1 MSLYNKYRPQ
11 SLDQIKGNAEII
23 QTLQGMLQKK
33 DEFPHALLFHG
44 ATGCGKTTLARIIS
58 KELGCVG
65 NDYREINSAD
75 FRGIDTVREII
86 NQSMFLPLEGDVR
99 VWVLDESGKMTGEA
113 QNSLLKILEDP
124 PSHVYFM
131 LCTTEPQKLLP
142 TIRGRC
148 SQFQTNLL
156 NEKQMFGLLRRIVK
170 DENQELDTII
180 YDQIIQDSLGHP
192 RNAIQILEQVL
203 NVPDDKRLE
212 VAKQTAEKQ
221 SQIIELCRALLNGD
235 KWSKV
240 KGIVEG
246 LKGQE
251 AEDIRRAVLG
261 YMQVVLLK
269 GENDRAAAI
278 IETFWE
284 PTYNLNFPY
293 ITFSAYTITNLK

>member
-1 MSLYNKYRPQ
+1 MSLYNKYRPT
-11 SLDQIKGNAEII
+11 SLDQIKGNAEIV
-23 QTLQGMLQKK
+23 QTLFGMLKKK
-33 DEFPHALLFHG
+33 DEFPHSLLFHG
-44 ATGCGKTTLARIIS
+44 GTGLGKTTLARIIS
-58 KELGCVG
+58 KEIGCVG

-86 NQSMFLPLEGDVR
+86 NQSMYMPLEGDVR
-99 VWVLDESGKMTGEA
+99 VWVLDEIHKATGDA
-113 QNSLLKILEDP
+113 QNALLKILEEP
-124 PSHVYFM
+124 PKHVYFI
-131 LCTTEPQKLLP
+131 LCTTEIQKLLP

-148 SQFQTNLL
+148 SQFQVSPLTDS
-156 NEKQMFGLLRRIVK
+156 QMFGLLRRIAK
-170 DENQELDTII
+170 DEGQELDKII

-203 NVPDDKRLE
+203 NVPEDKRLE
-212 VAKQTAEKQ
+212 VAKQTAVEQ

-246 LKGQE
+246 LKTQE

-261 YMQVVLLK
+261 YMQAVLLK

-293 ITFSAYTITNLK
+293 ITYASYKIVNG